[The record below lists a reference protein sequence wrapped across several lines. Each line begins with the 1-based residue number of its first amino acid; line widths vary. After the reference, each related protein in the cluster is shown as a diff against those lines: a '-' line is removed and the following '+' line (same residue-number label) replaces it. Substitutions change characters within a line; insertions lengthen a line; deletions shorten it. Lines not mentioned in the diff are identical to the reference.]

1 MSIELTIATGILIGL
16 TIGILIDRNARRER
30 DKRIKELEHELIVK
44 QNVAEAL
51 NETVQRLRKELD
63 KLKGKK
69 KLI

>member
-1 MSIELTIATGILIGL
+1 MSIELTIATSILIGL

-30 DKRIKELEHELIVK
+30 DKRINELEHELIVK

-69 KLI
+69 K

>member
-1 MSIELTIATGILIGL
+1 MSIELTIATSILIGL

-69 KLI
+69 K